1 MKHFLTNIPKGGRI
15 AKNILF
21 ASHTIRYTLLCVI
34 SYSLLILSGCQSNDE
49 KISQLYRTGRN
60 HWLAQQPDSAAFYYA
75 EAEKLITGCT
85 APLLQAKVYFEMGS
99 LVQRIQDYEGAT
111 AYFQKAFEAY
121 RQAGNKRMQAYV
133 LTEIGNDYLWADES
147 NTSAALRHY
156 RDALA
161 INPDDTTK
169 CVILLRI
176 GDFYKDQGEPD
187 SAQLYLRK
195 ALAYPCFANE
205 HSLCLAHIGQLH
217 HRAGQ
222 LDSARYYFSEALQ
235 RNPSIYQQQYCFGAL
250 KDIALQQ
257 EDTVAAEYY
266 AQQYA
271 HYADSLS
278 RRRFRLSKKLYDVKS
293 EKVETLEQ
301 EQARSNA
308 WLWVASGVV
317 AVLAAGTWLA
327 VHAYRLHR
335 KRAEKAWE
343 ENKELHEQNEQL
355 VDRNLR
361 LADRNKNLAAR
372 NARLA
377 AALEQEKRQR
387 ETYAQLKQQML
398 QAYRTE
404 RNRSLE
410 QRLQQLKA
418 QLDAACEPASQHP
431 VLSPGYKQ
439 AILDA
444 YAQVLHWDKPRE
456 CLTLFDEQF
465 DRIATR
471 AEQWCVEKPSGK
483 HAAARLCCLLLVDTL
498 KIHAEILMDYRK
510 DSYERMLSRL
520 QQHTGNATE
529 QDFRLALYR
538 DVFLDTSHP
547 TEPMAD

>member
-1 MKHFLTNIPKGGRI
+1 MKHFLTNTPKGSRI

-21 ASHTIRYTLLCVI
+21 TSHTIRYALLCVI

-60 HWLAQQPDSAAFYYA
+60 HWLAQQPDSAAFYYS
-75 EAEKLITGCT
+75 EAEKLITGRT

-266 AQQYA
+266 AQQYTY
-271 HYADSLS
+271 YADSLS

-398 QAYRTE
+398 QAYRNSIKHC
-404 RNRSLE
+404 RKQYIYSHMPDVIIYRILALPYPIRQQGNNSISGHRSI
-410 QRLQQLKA
+410 RTPSRKA
-418 QLDAACEPASQHP
+418 QTG
-431 VLSPGYKQ
+431 V
-439 AILDA
+439 
-444 YAQVLHWDKPRE
+444 
-456 CLTLFDEQF
+456 
-465 DRIATR
+465 
-471 AEQWCVEKPSGK
+471 
-483 HAAARLCCLLLVDTL
+483 AARAGDGIGVPQQNGEPV
-498 KIHAEILMDYRK
+498 AETPGRSVEVEAIVFYPATATMFRPGA
-510 DSYERMLSRL
+510 
-520 QQHTGNATE
+520 TGW
-529 QDFRLALYR
+529 D
-538 DVFLDTSHP
+538 
-547 TEPMAD
+547 

>member
-1 MKHFLTNIPKGGRI
+1 MLT
-15 AKNILF
+15 
-21 ASHTIRYTLLCVI
+21 
-34 SYSLLILSGCQSNDE
+34 Q
-49 KISQLYRTGRN
+49 QL
-60 HWLAQQPDSAAFYYA
+60 DSAAFYYSKA
-75 EAEKLITGCT
+75 EDLLTRHT
-85 APLLQAKVYFEMGS
+85 PPLLRGKVLFDQGL
-99 LVQRIQDYEGAT
+99 LVQRIFDYERST
-111 AYFQKAFEAY
+111 LYFKKAFNAY
-121 RQAGNKRMQAYV
+121 QRADNKRMQAYV
-133 LTEIGNDYLWADES
+133 LSEIGNNSYWITTDS
-147 NTSAALRHY
+147 IPAAHRYY
-156 RDALA
+156 RQALA
-161 INPDDTTK
+161 VNPDDTTK
-169 CVILLRI
+169 CLLFLRI
-176 GDFYKDQGEPD
+176 GGLYKEENKPD
-187 SAQLYLRK
+187 SARKYLRK
-195 ALAYPCFANE
+195 ALALPCFKNE
-205 HSLCLAHIGQLH
+205 HSLCLLHLGQIH
-217 HRAGQ
+217 YQAEQ
-222 LDSARYYFSEALQ
+222 LDSARYYFTEVLKH
-235 RNPSIYQQQYCFGAL
+235 NPSIYQEESCFKL
-250 KDIALQQ
+250 LRDIARQQ
-257 EDTVAAEYY
+257 GDTAAC
-266 AQQYA
+266 A
-271 HYADSLS
+271 HYARQYAYFTDSLS
-278 RRRFRLSKKLYDVKS
+278 RRRYRLSKKLYDVKS

-301 EQARSNA
+301 GQARDHA
-308 WLWVASGVV
+308 WLWVSAGVV
-317 AVLAAGTWLA
+317 AVLAAGTWIA
-327 VHAYRLHR
+327 VYAYRLHR
-335 KRAEKAWE
+335 KRAEKALE
-343 ENKELHEQNEQL
+343 ENKNLHAQNEQL
-355 VDRNLR
+355 TDRNLR

-372 NARLA
+372 NARLS
-377 AALEQEKRQR
+377 AALEQEKQQR

-404 RNRSLE
+404 HNRSLE

-465 DRIATR
+465 DRFATR

>member
-1 MKHFLTNIPKGGRI
+1 MGVRRGGGGIGGRY
-15 AKNILF
+15 L
-21 ASHTIRYTLLCVI
+21 
-34 SYSLLILSGCQSNDE
+34 
-49 KISQLYRTGRN
+49 
-60 HWLAQQPDSAAFYYA
+60 DSR
-75 EAEKLITGCT
+75 IC
-85 APLLQAKVYFEMGS
+85 LQA
-99 LVQRIQDYEGAT
+99 AP
-111 AYFQKAFEAY
+111 
-121 RQAGNKRMQAYV
+121 QAGGKSFGKK
-133 LTEIGNDYLWADES
+133 TK
-147 NTSAALRHY
+147 
-156 RDALA
+156 LA
-161 INPDDTTK
+161 
-169 CVILLRI
+169 CR
-176 GDFYKDQGEPD
+176 
-187 SAQLYLRK
+187 
-195 ALAYPCFANE
+195 
-205 HSLCLAHIGQLH
+205 
-217 HRAGQ
+217 
-222 LDSARYYFSEALQ
+222 
-235 RNPSIYQQQYCFGAL
+235 
-250 KDIALQQ
+250 
-257 EDTVAAEYY
+257 
-266 AQQYA
+266 
-271 HYADSLS
+271 
-278 RRRFRLSKKLYDVKS
+278 
-293 EKVETLEQ
+293 
-301 EQARSNA
+301 
-308 WLWVASGVV
+308 
-317 AVLAAGTWLA
+317 
-327 VHAYRLHR
+327 
-335 KRAEKAWE
+335 
-343 ENKELHEQNEQL
+343 QNEQL

-372 NARLA
+372 NARLS

-404 RNRSLE
+404 HNRSLE

-465 DRIATR
+465 DRFATR